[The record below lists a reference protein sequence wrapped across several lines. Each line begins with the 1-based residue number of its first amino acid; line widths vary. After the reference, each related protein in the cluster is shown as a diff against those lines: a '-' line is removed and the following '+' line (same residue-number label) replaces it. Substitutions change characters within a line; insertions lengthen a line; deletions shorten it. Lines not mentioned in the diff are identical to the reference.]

1 MFSDRSHWTFTVS
14 TVILILI
21 RKYTNLNLFLFRR
34 TVFNNKTNSRNMM
47 IWTDFF
53 LEVKRLIYFPFLFV
67 RTHFIYNQRTTTIW
81 VYLNIIWLH
90 LTLSVFILIVIA
102 GLQLNK
108 QKDWCCVVSNIERK
122 TSFYELT
129 NCYVEKQILIRNE
142 YKAAVINQYGFL
154 CMW

>member
-1 MFSDRSHWTFTVS
+1 MSSAIAK
-14 TVILILI
+14 ILILYLI
-21 RKYTNLNLFLFRR
+21 IK
-34 TVFNNKTNSRNMM
+34 SIAG
-47 IWTDFF
+47 IWWHGQFF

-108 QKDWCCVVSNIERK
+108 QKDWCCIVSNIERK

-129 NCYVEKQILIRNE
+129 NCYVEKQILKRNE
-142 YKAAVINQYGFL
+142 YEAAVINQYGFL
-154 CMW
+154 YMW